1 VANSP
6 TNDGHALTDGTAR
19 MVNNASRLKEHLT
32 AAGHDISE
40 TAKGGVEAAGHQVTR
55 TVDAAKQRAQSAV
68 DRIGREVSDHPW
80 RSLAIAA
87 GAAASVGLLIGLLG
101 LRSRK

>member
-19 MVNNASRLKEHLT
+19 MVNGAGRLKQHLA
-32 AAGHDISE
+32 AAGHDLSE

-55 TVDAAKQRAQSAV
+55 TVDAATHRAQSAI
-68 DRIGREVSDHPW
+68 DRIGKEVSNHPW
-80 RSLAIAA
+80 RSLAVAA
-87 GAAASVGLLIGLLG
+87 GAAASIGLLIGFLS